1 MATTTATATNTS
13 SSSSTVSGSKVYQ
26 YKLVILGESA
36 VGKSSLVLRFVKNTF
51 SENQESTIGAAF
63 LTQTIKLEGNTL
75 KFEFWD
81 TAGQERYNSIAPMY
95 YRGAHAAIVVY
106 DVTKRESFERAKRWV
121 TELLRNV
128 ENDIVISFIGN
139 KIDLD
144 ESSSSLREVEFS
156 EAQEYCQEAGGLLF
170 AECSARTG
178 QKVSEA
184 FLEVAKTLPKT
195 EEFLAS
201 PRLNISSNRT
211 SSAGFSN
218 RRIDLSNPNLS
229 GNNDNTS
236 TSASSNGCC

>member
-1 MATTTATATNTS
+1 MSATPATATA
-13 SSSSTVSGSKVYQ
+13 SKVYQ

-63 LTQTIKLEGNTL
+63 LTQTIKLAGDTL

-144 ESSSSLREVEFS
+144 ESSSSMREVEFS
-156 EAQEYCQEAGGLLF
+156 EGKEYSEEAGGLLF
-170 AECSARTG
+170 MECSARTG
-178 QKVSEA
+178 ENVSEA
-184 FLEVAKTLPKT
+184 FLSIAKTLPKT

-201 PRLNISSNRT
+201 PRNNISSRP
-211 SSAGFSN
+211 SSNTLSN
-218 RRIDLSNPNLS
+218 RRIDLSNNS
-229 GNNDNTS
+229 NNSNPLT
-236 TSASSNGCC
+236 SNGGGCC